1 MKNNKQNKFIFIAL
15 PASVIAGILTF
26 FTIANKD
33 IPLYQDTETIKN
45 RIKEVEQDYVSLRK
59 YRTYTF
65 TRNAERTPEIIAL
78 QQKLDAAQEDDST
91 KTQLSNKIESIKDSL
106 VSEALQNDETLNYI
120 FQNAQDL
127 YNLERSMNASNE
139 KRAEMLKVPAIKR
152 FNKNWAEIKNDFR
165 QFYLGKQR

>member
-45 RIKEVEQDYVSLRK
+45 RIKEVEQDYVSLHK

-65 TRNAERTPEIIAL
+65 TRNAERTPDIIAL
-78 QQKLDAAQEDDST
+78 QQQLDTTQNDTT
-91 KTQLSNKIESIKDSL
+91 KAQLSNKIENLRDSL
-106 VSEALQNDETLNYI
+106 VSDALQNDETLNYI

-127 YNLERSMNASNE
+127 CNLERSMNASNE
-139 KRAEMLKVPAIKR
+139 KRAEMLKVPALKR

-165 QFYLGKQR
+165 RFYLEKQR